1 METSRLDPREVF
13 FLMHRETGITSGNSI
28 KQPFKCSFKMKEN
41 RLKRVFKAEKQ
52 LERHVQSNTDY
63 FQFYN
68 GYTNFTVDKSVICRL
83 QILVLE

>member
-1 METSRLDPREVF
+1 
-13 FLMHRETGITSGNSI
+13 MHRETGITSGNSI

-41 RLKRVFKAEKQ
+41 SLKRVFKAEKQ

-68 GYTNFTVDKSVICRL
+68 GYTNFTVYKSVICRL